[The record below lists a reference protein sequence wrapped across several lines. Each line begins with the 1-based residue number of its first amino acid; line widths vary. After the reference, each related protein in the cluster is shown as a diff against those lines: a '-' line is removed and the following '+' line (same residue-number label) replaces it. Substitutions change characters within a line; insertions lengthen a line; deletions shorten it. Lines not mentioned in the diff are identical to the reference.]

1 LSDWLPYTSFEQ
13 GGWAGVGRSQDEL
26 LWARC
31 AAAAVA
37 TLPMHTADAWGI
49 AYPKHQGKSDAMFMG
64 RPDYLKVRQQ
74 LSEAVQARA
83 RDNESHSAW
92 MDDFAKKWVKSSSGF
107 YLAMLNKAI
116 EDTPKQ
122 PSNPAD
128 SAAFSAAETR
138 FKVAAHRL
146 KNEAVEIIKLE
157 SKVHSC
163 QVMRTIDN
171 MLRAKEE
178 MKTGKKPTV
187 AAVIPP
193 QCASTNH
200 SAPAPAPR
208 EDPNCIVRLNVVK
221 RANQLAAQMPAHI
234 RLAQQPLPNCAPPPP
249 DLRVTVL
256 DPLWY
261 LGNNTDVRNNPEF
274 GNTVAGARKHWLN
287 NGWREGRAASWN
299 FHAPTYAR
307 VAFPGSPNQDWA
319 WMVNHYVN
327 HGRNE
332 GRATMPPWLD

>member
-1 LSDWLPYTSFEQ
+1 MTE
-13 GGWAGVGRSQDEL
+13 
-26 LWARC
+26 
-31 AAAAVA
+31 
-37 TLPMHTADAWGI
+37 
-49 AYPKHQGKSDAMFMG
+49 
-64 RPDYLKVRQQ
+64 
-74 LSEAVQARA
+74 
-83 RDNESHSAW
+83 
-92 MDDFAKKWVKSSSGF
+92 FANRWVKSSSNF
-107 YLAMLNKAI
+107 YVAMLNKAI

-178 MKTGKKPTV
+178 MKTGKKPTIP
-187 AAVIPP
+187 AVIPP
-193 QCASTNH
+193 QCASTTH
-200 SAPAPAPR
+200 SAAAPPPK
-208 EDPNCIVRLNVVK
+208 EDPNCIVRRNIVQ
-221 RANQLAAQMPAHI
+221 RSNNLARQMNW
-234 RLAQQPLPNCAPPPP
+234 AQQPVPNCTPPAP

-261 LGNNTDVRNNPEF
+261 LGNNADVRQVY
-274 GNTVAGARKHWLN
+274 GNTVDGARRHWLE
-287 NGWREGRAASWN
+287 NGFREGRAASWN

-332 GRATMPPWLD
+332 GRATMPAWLD